1 MNALLIHPAFPPT
14 FWSYKYAI
22 PFIRKKAAL
31 PRLTD
36 ARPARGC
43 GCADAPLKGALPKQ
57 PDLVYHGHAD
67 HVQLGRW
74 DAPACLRRFL
84 EAATCMRLLLLRN

>member
-43 GCADAPLKGALPKQ
+43 GCADAPLKALYPNSRIWSIMATQ
-57 PDLVYHGHAD
+57 IMFNWAGGMPLRASGVFWRRRHA
-67 HVQLGRW
+67 
-74 DAPACLRRFL
+74 
-84 EAATCMRLLLLRN
+84 